1 MGEKPRLLVLATT
14 FPKSLNDGT
23 PSFVL
28 DIAREHAKTFD
39 VWVLT
44 PMVPGARR
52 WETIDNVRISRFHY
66 LFPATEDLADGS
78 IMDNLRKSFYQKLQL
93 PFMLASFSYRY
104 LFRALY
110 WKPAVIHAHWI
121 IPGGLI
127 SKLTPWIPRVITT
140 HGGDVYALN
149 SKRML
154 SLKRFILKS
163 SSVTTVN
170 NEMRE
175 RLIENSLVEDAEV
188 IPMGV
193 KLEKLDVQKTPRQLV
208 FVGRLVEKKGLQY
221 LLEAVTEIDCQL
233 KVIGDGPLAESL
245 KELAPANVEFLGQ
258 LSKQQ
263 VMRVIAES
271 ELMVIPSVIAKNGDR
286 EGLPVTL
293 MEAASNQT
301 AVIATNL
308 TGINEVVI
316 DGETGVLVEQRDVQ
330 GLKDAITNLLVDDK
344 TRTRLQLALHEK
356 AKDFD
361 IEMIAEKYRSVIMR
375 ELK

>member
-1 MGEKPRLLVLATT
+1 MLATT
-14 FPKSLNDGT
+14 FPKSLDDGT

-28 DIAREHAKTFD
+28 DIAREHAKSFD

-44 PMVPGARR
+44 PMIPGAKR

-66 LFPATEDLADGS
+66 LFPAKEDLADGS

-93 PFMLASFSYRY
+93 PFMIASFSYRF
-104 LFRALY
+104 LFRVLV

-121 IPGGLI
+121 IPSGMV

-149 SKRML
+149 SKPL
-154 SLKRFILKS
+154 LFLKRLVLKS

-170 NEMRE
+170 SEMRE
-175 RLIENSLVEDAEV
+175 RLIESSLTTNAEV

-193 KLEKLDVQKTPRQLV
+193 KLEKLEVQKTPRQIV
-208 FVGRLVEKKGLQY
+208 FVGRLVEKKGLKY
-221 LLEAVTEIDCQL
+221 LLQAVNNLDCKL

-245 KELAPANVEFLGQ
+245 KLEAADNVEFLGQ
-258 LSKQQ
+258 LSKAE
-263 VMRVIAES
+263 VMRVIAQS

-301 AVIATNL
+301 AVIASNL

-316 DGETGVLVEQRDVQ
+316 DEETGLLTEQRDVE
-330 GLKDAITNLLVDDK
+330 GLTAAISRLLDDDE
-344 TRTRLQLALHEK
+344 TRIRLQRALHEK

-361 IEMIAEKYRSVIMR
+361 IEVIADRYRSVIMR
-375 ELK
+375 ELR

>member
-1 MGEKPRLLVLATT
+1 MLATT

-263 VMRVIAES
+263 VMQVIAES

>member
-1 MGEKPRLLVLATT
+1 VGEKPRLLVLATT

>member
-28 DIAREHAKTFD
+28 DIAREHAKHFD

-44 PMVPGARR
+44 PMVPGAKR
-52 WETIDNVRISRFHY
+52 WETIDGVRISRFHY

-149 SKRML
+149 SKPML

-175 RLIENSLVEDAEV
+175 KLIENSLVPGAEV

-193 KLEKLDVQKTPRQLV
+193 KQEKLNVQKTAKQLV

-221 LLEAVTEIDCQL
+221 LLQAVAEIDCKL

-245 KELAPANVEFLGQ
+245 KEMAPDNAEFLGQ

-330 GLKDAITNLLVDDK
+330 GLKDAITNLLSDKK
-344 TRTRLQLALHEK
+344 TRTRLQVALHEK

-361 IEMIAEKYRSVIMR
+361 IEVIAEKYRSVIMR

>member
-1 MGEKPRLLVLATT
+1 MLATT

-28 DIAREHAKTFD
+28 DIAREHAKNFD

-44 PMVPGARR
+44 PMVPGAKR
-52 WETIDNVRISRFHY
+52 WETIDGVRISRFHY

-149 SKRML
+149 SKPML

-175 RLIENSLVEDAEV
+175 KLIENSLVPDAEV

-193 KLEKLDVQKTPRQLV
+193 KQEKLNVQKTAKQLV

-221 LLEAVTEIDCQL
+221 LLQAVAEIDCKL

-245 KELAPANVEFLGQ
+245 KEIAPDNAEFLGQ

-330 GLKDAITNLLVDDK
+330 GLKDAITKLLSDTK
-344 TRTRLQLALHEK
+344 TRTRLQAALHEK

-361 IEMIAEKYRSVIMR
+361 IEVIAEKYRSVIMR

>member
-263 VMRVIAES
+263 VMQVIAES

>member
-1 MGEKPRLLVLATT
+1 VGEKPRLLVLATT

-175 RLIENSLVEDAEV
+175 RLIENSLVEHAEV

-193 KLEKLDVQKTPRQLV
+193 KLDKLDVQKTPRQLV

>member
-28 DIAREHAKTFD
+28 DIAREHAKSFD

-44 PMVPGARR
+44 PMVPGAKR
-52 WETIDNVRISRFHY
+52 WETIDGVRISRFHY

-93 PFMLASFSYRY
+93 PFMIASFSYRF
-104 LFRALY
+104 LFRVLI
-110 WKPAVIHAHWI
+110 WKPDVIHAHWI
-121 IPGGLI
+121 IPGGLV
-127 SKLTPWIPRVITT
+127 SKLAPWVPRVITT

-149 SKRML
+149 SRFML
-154 SLKRFILKS
+154 ALKRFILNS
-163 SSVTTVN
+163 ASVTAVN
-170 NEMRE
+170 GEMSE
-175 RLIENSLVEDAEV
+175 KLISNSLTDQAEV

-193 KLEKLDVQKTPRQLV
+193 KLDNLDVEKTPGQIV
-208 FVGRLVEKKGLQY
+208 FVGRLVEKKGLKY
-221 LLEAVTEIDCQL
+221 LLEAVKNLDCQL

-245 KELAPANVEFLGQ
+245 KPNAADNVEFLGQ
-258 LSKQQ
+258 LSKAE
-263 VMRVIAES
+263 VMRVIAQS
-271 ELMVIPSVIAKNGDR
+271 ELMVIPSVIAENGDR

-301 AVIATNL
+301 AVIASNL
-308 TGINEVVI
+308 SGINEVVI
-316 DGETGVLVEQRDVQ
+316 DEETGLLTDQRDVEA
-330 GLKDAITNLLVDDK
+330 LKTAISRLLDDDE
-344 TRTRLQLALHEK
+344 TRIRLQRALYEK

-361 IEMIAEKYRSVIMR
+361 IEQIAQRYRDVIMR